1 MVKVLPTLSSG
12 VVVLLSL
19 LSHSIWS
26 LVTGLIGL
34 AVIFFHARI
43 NKSVELDLRKS
54 RADLLACQAQFQE
67 SEENANSARLEI
79 RGLQQ
84 ELAEANCTIGELR
97 SAVESVR
104 EELSYRMA
112 DRESTTVARGQILAE
127 LSAQVILSI
136 KEAELAISTAIEAF
150 SNASEEARTLTAT
163 ATKSLEAR
171 QDENGNSEIGIATDV
186 MNTFVN
192 HMLSTAKEIADS
204 AIEMQNLVE
213 VATNLNG
220 LLDENVAD
228 QTSLLSLNAS
238 IEAAR
243 AGDAGRGFAVVATEV
258 RKLADKSRAAAEDT
272 RGLTEAITRQSSV
285 IYKRLGDSAVRSR
298 DEGVAA
304 QAELISLMATIRESS
319 NSNQAVVSNL
329 SEKSLA
335 ISQSL
340 GRVVTAF
347 QFQDLLRQRLE
358 HVAYP
363 LAELRSELYLEA
375 GLDAPSLNFELPN
388 APGATP
394 DLMVVSYQSD
404 DDNIELFA

>member
-1 MVKVLPTLSSG
+1 M
-12 VVVLLSL
+12 
-19 LSHSIWS
+19 
-26 LVTGLIGL
+26 TGLIGL

-220 LLDENVAD
+220 LLDQIENVAD